1 MEEHKTPECTRAKM
15 IEADKA
21 IMHLN
26 YTNRR
31 LLIAF
36 IAMCVAFVTMTIGL
50 TMIFT
55 NANTQRERQ
64 ILELLAGKNAP
75 VTEVTDGVQQQADY

>member
-1 MEEHKTPECTRAKM
+1 MEEKKTPECTRAKM

-36 IAMCVAFVTMTIGL
+36 IAMCVAFVAMTL
-50 TMIFT
+50 IFT
-55 NANTQRERQ
+55 NANTQREKN
-64 ILELLAGKNAP
+64 ILEIMVKQTPA
-75 VTEVTDGVQQQADY
+75 TEVTNGVQQQADH

>member
-1 MEEHKTPECTRAKM
+1 MEEHKPECTRAKM

-36 IAMCVAFVTMTIGL
+36 IAMCIAFVSL
-50 TMIFT
+50 TLIFT
-55 NANTQRERQ
+55 NANTQREKQ
-64 ILELLAGKNAP
+64 ILELLAGKDTPA
-75 VTEVTDGVQQQADY
+75 VTEVNNGVQQQIDH

>member
-1 MEEHKTPECTRAKM
+1 MEEHKPECTRAKM

-36 IAMCVAFVTMTIGL
+36 ITMCAAFVAL
-50 TMIFT
+50 TLIFT

-64 ILELLAGKNAP
+64 ILELLAGKNTP
-75 VTEVTDGVQQQADY
+75 VTEVSDGVQQQTDH

>member
-1 MEEHKTPECTRAKM
+1 MEERKTPECAKAKM

-36 IAMCVAFVTMTIGL
+36 IAMCVAFVAMTL
-50 TMIFT
+50 IFT
-55 NANTQRERQ
+55 NANTQREKN
-64 ILELLAGKNAP
+64 ILEMLVQKQTPA
-75 VTEVTDGVQQQADY
+75 TEVTDGVQQQTDY

>member
-1 MEEHKTPECTRAKM
+1 MEENKPECTRAKM

-36 IAMCVAFVTMTIGL
+36 IVMCIAFTVSFVSL
-50 TMIFT
+50 TLIFT

-64 ILELLAGKNAP
+64 ILELFAGKNTP
-75 VTEVTDGVQQQADY
+75 VTEVTDGHMQ